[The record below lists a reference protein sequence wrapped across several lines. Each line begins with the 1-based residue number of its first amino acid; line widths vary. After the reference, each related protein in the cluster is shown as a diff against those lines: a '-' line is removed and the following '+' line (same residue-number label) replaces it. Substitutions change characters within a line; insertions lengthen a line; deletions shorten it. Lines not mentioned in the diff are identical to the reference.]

1 MSKNALIAASIVAV
15 LVFILALLLKDH
27 WLDSSVPRLAENST
41 DEIEQIE
48 LADPIGNTTE
58 QDSLAPASDEISLLN
73 GIVRTPE
80 GQPAAGAEVRLYR
93 ANFPTSVSERDGLSV
108 WEVLDWNLLRRSA
121 HFIKTLPL
129 NEEMTRAL
137 RSHGQTTTDEQ
148 GIYRFGELEPGR
160 YLVAAMSDG
169 SLLTPFPEII
179 EIDEAPLQRDI
190 LCLLGSSLTVRVT
203 TGNSPGEGAIV
214 SLHGSIVESGSGTE
228 AWYMTREE
236 LTLFML
242 NSPIVHGRADEDG
255 LVHFARLPRIAYQ
268 LYVEKPPWAQRSQ
281 RVVLEDPREISVELE
296 PGATIDGIVLSTEG
310 AIVAGAQVRIAEAE
324 GNNWS
329 QIPPPLPWTTSG
341 NDGRFLLEG
350 VPVGS
355 YDIRAEAMG
364 FVDGRLRGIEIL
376 SEETVAAEVV
386 LEKGAVVRGIVRNE
400 EGEPLG
406 DIEVVVNRNSR
417 NRGGTEERTKT
428 FANGEFVID
437 TLPDGEYR
445 VTCTGDGWRRWRET
459 VPADGEY
466 LEVTM
471 KSAPVLTGRV
481 IDSAGRGI
489 TRARVQIE
497 SGWGGGDEA
506 TTDDNGRFR
515 LTMET
520 GGSRILVRARSF
532 AELRHELGDELGDVG
547 GDLGDLVLADAE
559 VIRGLVLSPD
569 GSTLSGARI
578 TARQESQRNRQRG
591 STATAWSSADGSYQL
606 ELPQPA
612 MRWRLMASFPL
623 LLASEEVTVEPV
635 DGGATGVDLMLRWG
649 AEISGVVLG
658 EGVPLENASVT
669 VTPEDGFRIRG
680 NGRNRSARTDA
691 AGNFSIRGLEE
702 GTYHVRAS
710 AEGFGD
716 VRIRE
721 LVLAADQQ
729 RHVDLRLEKEA
740 VLEGV
745 VIDQFGAP
753 IVAARVSVT
762 DSAGASRR
770 ASTAADG
777 FFSIDQ
783 LASGLVSVRADA
795 TGYMRARLNEI
806 DPGRGPIEIVM
817 DQSFEFRGF
826 VVDAETGDPIRRAR
840 VTVRTSGSRSRG
852 QSDRTNDEGL
862 FRVEDLRAGEYDISA
877 TAEGF
882 LSANFKTSIP
892 GRDAAETVVIELEPG
907 ARIIVDVVDLAG
919 GSVQG
924 ASLRAYRME
933 EGEGN
938 NTSSSQRNRRRS
950 SDDRAT
956 TDATGRGTLVG
967 LSDGFYRVTIRHGE
981 YIPAESVSVVKRIEG
996 SSRLRVVLERG
1007 ATIRG
1012 EIRSASGNLLSNGNV
1027 TARGPT
1033 TKTIKALD
1041 SGEYRIGGLPPGTY
1055 EVSFQQNEQGPDAPP
1070 RGQITVSGTQERVLD
1085 LRP

>member
-1 MSKNALIAASIVAV
+1 
-15 LVFILALLLKDH
+15 
-27 WLDSSVPRLAENST
+27 
-41 DEIEQIE
+41 
-48 LADPIGNTTE
+48 
-58 QDSLAPASDEISLLN
+58 
-73 GIVRTPE
+73 
-80 GQPAAGAEVRLYR
+80 
-93 ANFPTSVSERDGLSV
+93 
-108 WEVLDWNLLRRSA
+108 
-121 HFIKTLPL
+121 
-129 NEEMTRAL
+129 
-137 RSHGQTTTDEQ
+137 
-148 GIYRFGELEPGR
+148 
-160 YLVAAMSDG
+160 
-169 SLLTPFPEII
+169 
-179 EIDEAPLQRDI
+179 
-190 LCLLGSSLTVRVT
+190 
-203 TGNSPGEGAIV
+203 
-214 SLHGSIVESGSGTE
+214 
-228 AWYMTREE
+228 
-236 LTLFML
+236 
-242 NSPIVHGRADEDG
+242 
-255 LVHFARLPRIAYQ
+255 
-268 LYVEKPPWAQRSQ
+268 
-281 RVVLEDPREISVELE
+281 
-296 PGATIDGIVLSTEG
+296 
-310 AIVAGAQVRIAEAE
+310 
-324 GNNWS
+324 
-329 QIPPPLPWTTSG
+329 
-341 NDGRFLLEG
+341 
-350 VPVGS
+350 
-355 YDIRAEAMG
+355 
-364 FVDGRLRGIEIL
+364 
-376 SEETVAAEVV
+376 
-386 LEKGAVVRGIVRNE
+386 
-400 EGEPLG
+400 
-406 DIEVVVNRNSR
+406 
-417 NRGGTEERTKT
+417 
-428 FANGEFVID
+428 
-437 TLPDGEYR
+437 
-445 VTCTGDGWRRWRET
+445 
-459 VPADGEY
+459 
-466 LEVTM
+466 
-471 KSAPVLTGRV
+471 
-481 IDSAGRGI
+481 
-489 TRARVQIE
+489 
-497 SGWGGGDEA
+497 
-506 TTDDNGRFR
+506 
-515 LTMET
+515 
-520 GGSRILVRARSF
+520 
-532 AELRHELGDELGDVG
+532 
-547 GDLGDLVLADAE
+547 
-559 VIRGLVLSPD
+559 
-569 GSTLSGARI
+569 
-578 TARQESQRNRQRG
+578 
-591 STATAWSSADGSYQL
+591 
-606 ELPQPA
+606 

-795 TGYMRARLNEI
+795 TGYMRARLNDI

-840 VTVRTSGSRSRG
+840 VSVRTSGSRSRG

-924 ASLRAYRME
+924 ASLRAYRLE
-933 EGEGN
+933 DGEDAGN
-938 NTSSSQRNRRRS
+938 NNSSSSQRNRSNRS
-950 SDDRAT
+950 VDRAT
-956 TDATGRGTLVG
+956 TDAAGRGTLVG
-967 LSDGFYRVTIRHGE
+967 LSDGFYRVTIRHNE

-996 SSRLRVVLERG
+996 SARVRVVLERG

-1027 TARGPT
+1027 TASGPT
-1033 TKTIKALD
+1033 TKRIKALD

-1055 EVSFQQNEQGPDAPP
+1055 EVIFEQNEQGPEPRP